1 MNNLERKRLN
11 SYQKEAVLDESPACL
26 VNANVGS
33 GKTTVLTEKVRYLH
47 EEKHV
52 PYEKMLVLTFTNKA
66 ADEIVE
72 RLGISRIKN
81 GNNMTQVVLKDDKCI
96 ERSLWGFG
104 TFHGVARQLLC
115 KYLPEKC
122 TDEGTDET
130 ANQNETAVW
139 NREFEIIEPE
149 EEQQLLLELADTNGY
164 KIKYKNRLQARLEND
179 YEAYL
184 QGKPKG
190 RYKDDLFL
198 VFPLLDREKRKKNKM
213 SFADLIR
220 EGTKCAREHREELD
234 LQWIIVDE
242 VQDSDQKQLDFI
254 EALKGARTRFFA
266 VGDPN
271 QVIYS
276 WRGTAPNMFFMIKHR
291 FEAKELSL
299 PVNYRSSD
307 VILEAANRFLQFG
320 GKIEGSGVK
329 GDKILIKN
337 HYDPFIEA
345 EYLTE
350 RIRELHEDGLPYSQ
364 IAVFYRVQK
373 QAEILEKVFE
383 RAELP
388 FTFSNIGTEGEVLH
402 FMTLH
407 ASKGLEFDYVFIV
420 GLNQGLIPLRCTSM
434 EQEEEEMRLFFV
446 GLTRARKNL
455 ELSYYTNPTIPGVFE
470 APSRYLK
477 RLPEHLLDWEEKP
490 GSEERK
496 ANLQNLRRQ
505 AVEAIRRKSAEENL
519 AETELVKQE
528 ERKAETESVKQEK
541 IKTNTEERAARK
553 GRHPKYGEGIITAE
567 DDMMI
572 ELDFPSYGKK
582 QFLKA
587 FGEVEIL

>member
-1 MNNLERKRLN
+1 MMNSLERKRLN
-11 SYQKEAVLDESPACL
+11 SYQKEAILDESPACL

-33 GKTTVLTEKVRYLH
+33 GKTTVLIEKVRYLH

-52 PYEKMLVLTFTNKA
+52 PYEKMMVLTFTNKA
-66 ADEIVE
+66 ADEISE
-72 RLGISRIKN
+72 RLEIVN
-81 GNNMTQVVLKDDKCI
+81 LEENNRKQ
-96 ERSLWGFG
+96 LWGFG
-104 TFHGVARQLLC
+104 TFHSVARQLLC

-122 TDEGTDET
+122 TEET
-130 ANQNETAVW
+130 ANQNKTAVW

-149 EEQQLLLELADTNGY
+149 EEQQLLLDLADANGY

-179 YEAYL
+179 YEAYM

-220 EGTKCAREHREELD
+220 EGTKCAREHKEELD

-242 VQDSDQKQLDFI
+242 VQDSDKKQLDFI
-254 EALKGARTRFFA
+254 EALKGIQTRFFA

-307 VILEAANRFLQFG
+307 IILEAANRFLQFG

-350 RIRELHEDGLPYSQ
+350 RIRRLHEDGLPYSQ

-388 FTFSNIGTEGEVLH
+388 FTFSNTGTEGDVLH

-420 GLNQGLIPLRCTSM
+420 GLNQGLIPLRCTSV

-446 GLTRARKNL
+446 GLTRARQNL

-477 RLPEHLLDWEEKP
+477 RLPEHLLDWEDKP

-505 AVEAIRRKSAEENL
+505 AVEAIRNKSIEG
-519 AETELVKQE
+519 K
-528 ERKAETESVKQEK
+528 R
-541 IKTNTEERAARK
+541 
-553 GRHPKYGEGIITAE
+553 GRHPKYGEGIITME
-567 DDMMI
+567 DDIMI
-572 ELDFPSYGKK
+572 ELDFPAYGKK

-587 FGEVEIL
+587 FGEVDIL

>member
-1 MNNLERKRLN
+1 MNSLERKRLN

-47 EEKHV
+47 EERLV
-52 PYEKMLVLTFTNKA
+52 PYEKMMVLTFTNKA
-66 ADEIVE
+66 ADEIAE
-72 RLGISRIKN
+72 RLGIEKS
-81 GNNMTQVVLKDDKCI
+81 M
-96 ERSLWGFG
+96 WGFG
-104 TFHGVARQLLC
+104 TFHSVARQLLC

-122 TDEGTDET
+122 TVEGTDR
-130 ANQNETAVW
+130 AVNQNETTDW
-139 NREFEIIEPE
+139 NREFEVIEPE
-149 EEQQLLLELADTNGY
+149 EELQMLLDLADANGY

-190 RYKDDLFL
+190 KYKDDLFR
-198 VFPLLDREKRKKNKM
+198 VFPLLDRKKRQENKM

-220 EGTKCAREHREELD
+220 EGTKCAEEHRKELG

-254 EALKGARTRFFA
+254 EALKDAQTRFFA

-350 RIRELHEDGLPYSQ
+350 RIRKLHEDGLPYSQ

-383 RAELP
+383 RAEFP
-388 FTFSNIGTEGEVLH
+388 VTFSNVGKEGEVLH

-420 GLNQGLIPLRCTSM
+420 GLNQGLIPLRCTGM
-434 EQEEEEMRLFFV
+434 EQEEEVMRLFFV

-496 ANLQNLRRQ
+496 ANLQSLRRQ
-505 AVEAIRRKSAEENL
+505 AVETIRRKSAEENM
-519 AETELVKQE
+519 AETEPVKQE
-528 ERKAETESVKQEK
+528 ERQTETESVKHEERH
-541 IKTNTEERAARK
+541 TNTEERVVRR
-553 GRHPKYGEGIITAE
+553 GRHPKYGEGIITSE
-567 DDMMI
+567 DDMTI
-572 ELDFPSYGKK
+572 EVEFPGYGKK

-587 FGEVEIL
+587 FGEIEVL

>member
-1 MNNLERKRLN
+1 MNSLERKRLN

-47 EEKHV
+47 EERFV
-52 PYEKMLVLTFTNKA
+52 PYEKMMVLTFTNKA

-72 RLGISRIKN
+72 RLGIMNLEENVRK
-81 GNNMTQVVLKDDKCI
+81 Q
-96 ERSLWGFG
+96 LWGFG

-122 TDEGTDET
+122 TDEDTDET
-130 ANQNETAVW
+130 VNQNETTGW
-139 NREFEIIEPE
+139 NREFEVIEPE
-149 EEQQLLLELADTNGY
+149 EELQMLFDLADANGY

-190 RYKDDLFL
+190 KYKDDLFR
-198 VFPLLDREKRKKNKM
+198 VFPLLDRKKRQENKM

-220 EGTKCAREHREELD
+220 EGTKCAEEHKKDLG

-254 EALKGARTRFFA
+254 EALKDAQTRFFA

-320 GKIEGSGVK
+320 GKIEGNGIK

-350 RIRELHEDGLPYSQ
+350 RIRKLHEDGLHYSQ

-388 FTFSNIGTEGEVLH
+388 FTFSNVGKEGEVIH

-420 GLNQGLIPLRCTSM
+420 GLNQGLIPLRCTGM

-477 RLPEHLLDWEEKP
+477 RLPEHLLDWKEKP

-496 ANLQNLRRQ
+496 ANLQSLRRQ
-505 AVEAIRRKSAEENL
+505 AVETIRRKSAERKLSVEEENL
-519 AETELVKQE
+519 AEIKPVKQG
-528 ERKAETESVKQEK
+528 K
-541 IKTNTEERAARK
+541 IKTNTEPVKQEERHTNTEERVVRR
-553 GRHPKYGEGIITAE
+553 GRHPKYGEGIITSE

-572 ELDFPSYGKK
+572 EVEFPGYGKK

-587 FGEVEIL
+587 FGEIEVL

>member
-1 MNNLERKRLN
+1 MGLR
-11 SYQKEAVLDESPACL
+11 
-26 VNANVGS
+26 
-33 GKTTVLTEKVRYLH
+33 
-47 EEKHV
+47 
-52 PYEKMLVLTFTNKA
+52 
-66 ADEIVE
+66 
-72 RLGISRIKN
+72 
-81 GNNMTQVVLKDDKCI
+81 
-96 ERSLWGFG
+96 
-104 TFHGVARQLLC
+104 
-115 KYLPEKC
+115 
-122 TDEGTDET
+122 
-130 ANQNETAVW
+130 
-139 NREFEIIEPE
+139 
-149 EEQQLLLELADTNGY
+149 
-164 KIKYKNRLQARLEND
+164 
-179 YEAYL
+179 
-184 QGKPKG
+184 
-190 RYKDDLFL
+190 
-198 VFPLLDREKRKKNKM
+198 
-213 SFADLIR
+213 
-220 EGTKCAREHREELD
+220 
-234 LQWIIVDE
+234 WIIVDE

-254 EALKGARTRFFA
+254 EALKDAQTRFFA

-350 RIRELHEDGLPYSQ
+350 RIRKLHEDGLPYSQ

-388 FTFSNIGTEGEVLH
+388 VTFSNVGKEGEVLH

-420 GLNQGLIPLRCTSM
+420 GLNQGLIPLRGTGM

-496 ANLQNLRRQ
+496 ANLQSLRRQ
-505 AVEAIRRKSAEENL
+505 AVETIRRKSAEENM
-519 AETELVKQE
+519 AETEPVKQKERQIETEPVKQE
-528 ERKAETESVKQEK
+528 ERH
-541 IKTNTEERAARK
+541 TNTEERVVRR
-553 GRHPKYGEGIITAE
+553 GRHPKYGEGIITSE
-567 DDMMI
+567 DDMTI
-572 ELDFPSYGKK
+572 EVEFPGYGKK

-587 FGEVEIL
+587 FGEIEVL